1 MSQNT
6 QIESAATTSSTTV
19 LQPLLKAALSSLEV
33 ELNEELTRYRRRR
46 GQKTPLRLES
56 QISPQTPDLL
66 DVITINNDLPES
78 ALQTSNSTEQEFTQ
92 QPIPEQTTQQPV
104 QSSVKTTIQPE
115 SPNNSAIVHTQVKTP
130 HPVEEEGLLD
140 TTPDTH
146 LPPDDYLESS
156 EALLRSLTE
165 EQPEPSRRNAKSTD
179 RLLSPLGIGS
189 MLLLL
194 LTSATLGY
202 VAMNPVKLP
211 NLFAAK
217 PTPDAANPP
226 EAGTTPPAPEQV
238 VPTPILKAP
247 NLANREFGDVNL
259 DTIPVLQPKS
269 SISPTPKPLAP
280 SPAKKIVKPTVI
292 QTLPIPQV
300 VQTLPPV
307 ILPPLTPP
315 LTPPQIPPIKGAST
329 PQPKPLAKVLPSTD
343 GYYHVVADNS
353 SDRTLADVRKVVT
366 DAYASPKGTI
376 IYLGAVKTADEAEK
390 LIQQLQSKG
399 IKARVSQP

>member
-1 MSQNT
+1 
-6 QIESAATTSSTTV
+6 
-19 LQPLLKAALSSLEV
+19 
-33 ELNEELTRYRRRR
+33 
-46 GQKTPLRLES
+46 
-56 QISPQTPDLL
+56 
-66 DVITINNDLPES
+66 
-78 ALQTSNSTEQEFTQ
+78 
-92 QPIPEQTTQQPV
+92 TQQPV
-104 QSSVKTTIQPE
+104 QSSVKTTIQSE
-115 SPNNSAIVHTQVKTP
+115 SPGNSAIVHTQVKTP

-165 EQPEPSRRNAKSTD
+165 EQPESSRPAKSTD

-194 LTSATLGY
+194 LASATLGY

-217 PTPDAANPP
+217 PTPDAANPA
-226 EAGTTPPAPEQV
+226 EAGTTPPVPEQV

-269 SISPTPKPLAP
+269 SISPTPKPITP

-307 ILPPLTPP
+307 TLSPLTPA
-315 LTPPQIPPIKGAST
+315 QIPPIQGAST

-366 DAYASPKGTI
+366 DAYTSPKGTI

>member
-6 QIESAATTSSTTV
+6 QLESAATSSTTT

-46 GQKTPLRLES
+46 GQKTPSRLE
-56 QISPQTPDLL
+56 QISPQTTELL
-66 DVITINNDLPES
+66 DVISIDNDLPES
-78 ALQTSNSTEQEFTQ
+78 ALPKSHSTKQEFVREEFTHPIPDTQ
-92 QPIPEQTTQQPV
+92 QPI
-104 QSSVKTTIQPE
+104 QPE
-115 SPNNSAIVHTQVKTP
+115 PLSNAIVHTQVNAP
-130 HPVEEEGLLD
+130 EPQEAGLLD
-140 TTPDTH
+140 TTMSNTH

-165 EQPEPSRRNAKSTD
+165 EHPEHSRRTAKSTD

-194 LTSATLGY
+194 LASATLGY

-217 PTPDAANPP
+217 PVADNPNPP
-226 EAGTTPPAPEQV
+226 EAGITPPAPEQV

-247 NLANREFGDVNL
+247 NLANREFVDVNL

-269 SISPTPKPLAP
+269 SISPTPKPIVP
-280 SPAKKIVKPTVI
+280 TPAKKIVKPTVI
-292 QTLPIPQV
+292 QTLPISP

-307 ILPPLTPP
+307 ILPPAAPPLAAPP
-315 LTPPQIPPIKGAST
+315 LTPPIKSTST
-329 PQPKPLAKVLPSTD
+329 PPPKPLAKVLPSTD
-343 GYYHVVADNS
+343 GYYHVVADNN
-353 SDRTLADVRKVVT
+353 SDRTLADVRKVVA
-366 DAYASPKGTI
+366 DAYTSPKGTI
-376 IYLGAVKTADEAEK
+376 IYLGAVKTAEEAEK

-399 IKARVSQP
+399 IKARVSQS

>member
-1 MSQNT
+1 MSKNT
-6 QIESAATTSSTTV
+6 QIESAAASTTT

-46 GQKTPLRLES
+46 GQKTSSRLES
-56 QISPQTPDLL
+56 LSPQRAELL
-66 DVITINNDLPES
+66 DVISINNDLPES
-78 ALQTSNSTEQEFTQ
+78 ALPKSNSTPQEFVREEFT
-92 QPIPEQTTQQPV
+92 QPIPEKTVDEPI
-104 QSSVKTTIQPE
+104 QSSVKTTIQTDAP
-115 SPNNSAIVHTQVKTP
+115 SNSAIVHTQVKAP
-130 HPVEEEGLLD
+130 DLEEEGLLD
-140 TTPDTH
+140 TTPNTH

-194 LTSATLGY
+194 LASATLGY

-211 NLFAAK
+211 NFAAK
-217 PTPDAANPP
+217 PTPDTANPP
-226 EAGTTPPAPEQV
+226 EAGTMPSVPEQV

-366 DAYASPKGTI
+366 DAYTSPKGTI

-390 LIQQLQSKG
+390 LIQQLQLKG